1 MSAPLPESAASA
13 PSVEPRICVVIP
25 TRDRPALALRAARSA
40 LAQRG
45 VDVRVVLVDDGS
57 KTPLSEGLGLDDP
70 RVVIVRQPVSLGV
83 AAARNRGIASS
94 DAPWLAFLDDDDV
107 WAPEKLRCQID
118 AATAVGAEWCISSSL
133 QMTDALAAINTHT
146 CPPTPEA
153 VLKGLCTYNAVPGG
167 GSGVIV
173 SQLAIR
179 AVGGFDE
186 TLSMCADWEMWHR
199 LAHRSPCAIVAEVMV
214 GYMIHEQSM
223 TSRFLDHSGEIL
235 RMDALV
241 SRYCDG
247 SKEERR
253 NAYFTWL
260 AVSTSKFSRTRSAR
274 ILLGVAR
281 RRRSPRLVLIA
292 TRVWLIPPTFSIRQL
307 TRVSALPVPVATPEW
322 VSRIAAERALADLP
336 LPPVPTRETVGAVTD
351 PRTAGIVGSVG
362 GNSQSNATPRPATV
376 SGSPLPDGGAGD
388 TLPGT
393 ASS

>member
-1 MSAPLPESAASA
+1 MSAPLPESAATA

-107 WAPEKLRCQID
+107 WAPEKLRCQVD
-118 AATAVGAEWCISSSL
+118 EATAVGAEWCISSSI
-133 QMTDALAAINTHT
+133 QMTETLVATNIHT

-173 SQLAIR
+173 SQGAIR

-199 LAHRSPCAIVAEVMV
+199 LAHRSPCAIVAEPMV
-214 GYMIHEQSM
+214 GYMSHELSM
-223 TSRFLDHSGEIL
+223 TSRFLDHSGEIS

-241 SRYCDG
+241 STYCDG

-260 AVSTSKFSRTRSAR
+260 AVSTSKVSQTRSAR
-274 ILLGVAR
+274 ILFGVAR
-281 RRRSPRLVLIA
+281 RRRSPRLALFA
-292 TRVWLIPPTFSIRQL
+292 TRVWLIPPSFSIRKF
-307 TRVSALPVPVATPEW
+307 TGVSALPVPVATPEW

-388 TLPGT
+388 TLPAT